1 MFKKIN
7 NPMIQFTFKAEN
19 QSSTEQIVIHFSKH
33 NAIKNFLS
41 TLNIA
46 KDINEK

>member
-7 NPMIQFTFKAEN
+7 NPMIQFTFKTEN
-19 QSSTEQIVIHFSKH
+19 QPSTEQIVIHFSKH
-33 NAIKNFLS
+33 NASTKFLS